1 MIYKLGHLRKTRK
14 LYATALEIF
23 EGYEC
28 FETIHPNSLE
38 RHAENFNK
46 VGTFCARNLN
56 KSTSI
61 CSGDSGG
68 PLVCNKNGIYLYS
81 ILLVFINFQIIIFM
95 YLPMYNYNF
104 SMIN

>member
-14 LYATALEIF
+14 LYATPLEIF

-38 RHAENFNK
+38 RHAENFAK

-68 PLVCNKNGIYLYS
+68 PLVCNKNGIIY
-81 ILLVFINFQIIIFM
+81 IVF
-95 YLPMYNYNF
+95 Y
-104 SMIN
+104 

>member
-68 PLVCNKNGIYLYS
+68 PLVCNKNGIIY
-81 ILLVFINFQIIIFM
+81 IVF
-95 YLPMYNYNF
+95 Y
-104 SMIN
+104 